1 MRGTGAGQS
10 GAEADAGAVGAAPS
24 PRLVALRIAGIHLRT
39 GSLGLARAELEAAA
53 GRGALDED
61 ALLDLAETRWR
72 TGDLAGAGEVAN
84 ALLATGRRDA
94 TALVV
99 AAEAVAALGR
109 PSEARRLASLAL
121 AEAGPRLDE
130 IFAGMPR
137 SHVWPVEGSGA
148 VVTSQEESSTPAPGA
163 SDIEAPTAAIE
174 PLPAALEPL
183 PATIEPLPA
192 ALEPLPVPAEPLPAP
207 AEPLPA
213 AAEGLPVATD
223 VLDAGRRAIADG
235 DLDAGA
241 LQLAIALRLA
251 PALAPAVLDAA
262 GAARSPQLELLRGDA
277 LRAAGRELD
286 ARRAYAAALGGG
298 AGSGPGTLST
308 G

>member
-1 MRGTGAGQS
+1 MMDSAAGRS
-10 GAEADAGAVGAAPS
+10 GATADAGAVGPPPS
-24 PRLVALRIAGIHLRT
+24 PRSVALLVAGIHLRT

-61 ALLDLAETRWR
+61 ALLDLAEARWR

-84 ALLATGRRDA
+84 AFLATGRRDA

-121 AEAGPRLDE
+121 AEAGPGLDE

-148 VVTSQEESSTPAPGA
+148 VVTSQRESSTPAPGA
-163 SDIEAPTAAIE
+163 PGIEA
-174 PLPAALEPL
+174 
-183 PATIEPLPA
+183 
-192 ALEPLPVPAEPLPAP
+192 
-207 AEPLPA
+207 LPA
-213 AAEGLPVATD
+213 AAEALPAAAEALPAATEALPAAAEALPVATE

-241 LQLAIALRLA
+241 IQLAIVLRLA

-262 GAARSPQLELLRGDA
+262 GAARSPQLELVRGDA

-286 ARRAYAAALGGG
+286 ARRAYASALRGGG
-298 AGSGPGTLST
+298 GSGPGA
-308 G
+308 